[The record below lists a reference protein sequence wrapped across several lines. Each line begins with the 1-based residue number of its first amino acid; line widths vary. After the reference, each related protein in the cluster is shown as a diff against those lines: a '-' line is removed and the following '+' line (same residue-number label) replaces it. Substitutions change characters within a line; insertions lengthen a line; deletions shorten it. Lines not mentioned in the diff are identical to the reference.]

1 MVKILSTTICGA
13 QIGEIQGKTGKDKW
27 IPHCLGHEGFG
38 IIIKKNKSDNKF
50 KINDQVIMHWRKSDG
65 INSKPTSYL
74 NGKKIINAGLITTFQ
89 EYAVVSENRLSKV
102 NNFKRYK
109 DIAPLLGCALTTSWG
124 ILNKEVKIY
133 YKDKLLIFGAGGI
146 GLSLGVIAKIQKIK
160 NITLI
165 DKSGFKSNL
174 AKKMGL
180 KIINLKSLSKI
191 KKNKYNL
198 VIDTTG
204 DVKNIGYGFDLVD
217 KNGTLMLVGQPKIN
231 SELKIKN
238 PLRLFNPPQDH
249 IKVVSSDGGMF
260 DPTKDY
266 KKLFKLVKKN
276 YKYLKKLISHKIKLD
291 DINKGIDLILKG
303 KAGRV
308 LIEMDK

>member
-1 MVKILSTTICGA
+1 MFDVNKTFKAAVLTKQKKRLKILKLSPKLHLERGQVLVKILSTSICGA

-124 ILNKEVKIY
+124 ILNKEAKIY
-133 YKDKLLIFGAGGI
+133 HKDKLLIFGAGGI
-146 GLSLGVIAKIQKIK
+146 GLSLGVIAKIQKSK
-160 NITLI
+160 YY
-165 DKSGFKSNL
+165 
-174 AKKMGL
+174 
-180 KIINLKSLSKI
+180 IN
-191 KKNKYNL
+191 
-198 VIDTTG
+198 
-204 DVKNIGYGFDLVD
+204 
-217 KNGTLMLVGQPKIN
+217 
-231 SELKIKN
+231 
-238 PLRLFNPPQDH
+238 
-249 IKVVSSDGGMF
+249 
-260 DPTKDY
+260 
-266 KKLFKLVKKN
+266 
-276 YKYLKKLISHKIKLD
+276 
-291 DINKGIDLILKG
+291 
-303 KAGRV
+303 
-308 LIEMDK
+308 